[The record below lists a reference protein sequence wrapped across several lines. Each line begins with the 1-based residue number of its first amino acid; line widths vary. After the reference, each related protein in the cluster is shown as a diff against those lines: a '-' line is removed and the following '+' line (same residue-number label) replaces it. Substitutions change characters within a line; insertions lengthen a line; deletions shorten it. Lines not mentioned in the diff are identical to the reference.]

1 VSLVPLFPLP
11 DVVLFPGVPLPL
23 HVFEPR
29 YRALVTDALAS
40 NRTVGMT
47 LLKPGFEA
55 DYGGRPG
62 IYPLGCAGTIV
73 QDERLDD
80 GRYNIVLHGGQRF
93 RVLDEQAGG
102 AYRVARVEALP
113 EAPGD
118 EGSVDRL
125 RDEVLQA
132 LGRLAEGST
141 VIVEGDVPAAALV
154 NALCQ
159 GLELPVVE
167 RLDLLACDSIESR
180 AKRLVALLEF
190 HRLEKTSGTSGPAN

>member
-1 VSLVPLFPLP
+1 M
-11 DVVLFPGVPLPL
+11 
-23 HVFEPR
+23 
-29 YRALVTDALAS
+29 A
-40 NRTVGMT
+40 
-47 LLKPGFEA
+47 LLKPGYEA
-55 DYGGRPG
+55 DYEGRPQ

-73 QDERLDD
+73 QDERFED
-80 GRYNIVLHGGQRF
+80 GRYDIVLHGAQRF

-113 EAPGD
+113 ESAGD

-132 LGRLAEGST
+132 VGRLADGST

-159 GLELPVVE
+159 GLELPAVE
-167 RLDLLACDSIESR
+167 KLDLLECDSIESR
-180 AKRLVALLEF
+180 AQRLVELLDF
-190 HRLEKTSGTSGPAN
+190 HRLEKSAGRSGPAN